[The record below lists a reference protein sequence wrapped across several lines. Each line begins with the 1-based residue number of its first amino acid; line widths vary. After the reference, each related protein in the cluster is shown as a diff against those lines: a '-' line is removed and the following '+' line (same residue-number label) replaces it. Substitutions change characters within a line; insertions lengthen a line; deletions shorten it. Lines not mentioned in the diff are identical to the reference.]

1 MEETKRNLD
10 DEIQDL
16 LENLKDLEADSEEY
30 SKTTKCLD
38 TLYRL
43 KIDEKKNESDIE
55 ESKNQRKFRVIGYVL
70 EGAGIVLP
78 LIFYGRWM
86 KRGFKFEETGTFT
99 SKTFTGL
106 QRFSNQQRNK
116 RFGRGNTVFSF
127 YLYISRKSQSV
138 L

>member
-1 MEETKRNLD
+1 MEKNKRTLD

-16 LENLKDLEADSEEY
+16 LENLEDLEADGEEY
-30 SKTTKCLD
+30 AKTTKYLD

-43 KIDEKKNESDIE
+43 KIEEEKTKSDIE
-55 ESKNQRKFRVIGYVL
+55 ENKNQRKFRVIGYVL

-78 LIFYGRWM
+78 LIFYGKWM

-106 QRFSNQQRNK
+106 QRFFK
-116 RFGRGNTVFSF
+116 PT
-127 YLYISRKSQSV
+127 KK
-138 L
+138 

>member
-1 MEETKRNLD
+1 MEETKRTLD

-16 LENLKDLEADSEEY
+16 IDTLEDLEADGEGY
-30 SKTTKCLD
+30 AKATKNLD

-43 KIDEKKNESDIE
+43 KIEEEKAKSDIE
-55 ESKNQRKFRVIGYVL
+55 ENKNQSKFRVIGYVL

-78 LIFYGRWM
+78 LIFYGKWM

-106 QRFSNQQRNK
+106 QHFFK
-116 RFGRGNTVFSF
+116 PT
-127 YLYISRKSQSV
+127 KK
-138 L
+138 

>member
-1 MEETKRNLD
+1 MEETKRTLD

-30 SKTTKCLD
+30 SKTTKSLD

-43 KIDEKKNESDIE
+43 KIDEEKNKSDIE
-55 ESKNQRKFRVIGYVL
+55 ESKNQTKFRVIGYVL

-106 QRFSNQQRNK
+106 QRFFK
-116 RFGRGNTVFSF
+116 PT
-127 YLYISRKSQSV
+127 KK
-138 L
+138 